1 VNTSKPWNGELAGLL
16 MSESLILL
24 GAEML
29 APEIHDLAGMQV
41 VIYSNKAP
49 YKTQGGNEDAL
60 GIFSIGARRAV
71 LAIADGAGGQRAG
84 AQASATAIE
93 CLRDA
98 LPGQDIDT
106 RAAILNA
113 IDTANTRICAQGVGA
128 ATTLA
133 VLELFGG
140 RVRSYHAGDSM
151 ILVTGQR
158 GRLRMHTVPH
168 SPVGYAV
175 ESGML
180 DEDEAMHH
188 DERHLVS
195 NMLGIPEMRL
205 EMGAEIKLAAHD
217 TVVVASDGLFDNV
230 HLYEVVELVRCGPLG
245 KSAEQLIRLANERM
259 SGVQAG
265 QPGKDDDLSFILMRR
280 G

>member
-1 VNTSKPWNGELAGLL
+1 MSK
-16 MSESLILL
+16 SLILL
-24 GAEML
+24 GAEM
-29 APEIHDLAGMQV
+29 AGPDMHHFAGMQV
-41 VIYSNKAP
+41 VVYSNKAP

-60 GIFSIGARRAV
+60 GIFSTGTRRAV

-93 CLRDA
+93 CLQDA
-98 LPGQDIDT
+98 LQGEDIDM
-106 RAAILNA
+106 RAAILDA
-113 IDTANTRICAQGVGA
+113 IDSANTKICAQGLGA

-133 VLELFGG
+133 VLELFDG

-151 ILVTGQR
+151 IMVTGQR

-195 NMLGIPEMRL
+195 NMLGITEMRL

>member
-1 VNTSKPWNGELAGLL
+1 MSKSLTLLA
-16 MSESLILL
+16 S
-24 GAEML
+24 EML
-29 APEIHDLAGMQV
+29 EPDMHHFAGMQV
-41 VIYSNKAP
+41 VVYSNKAP
-49 YKTQGGNEDAL
+49 DKDRGMNEDAV
-60 GIFSIGARRAV
+60 GIFSIGPRSAV

-98 LPGQDIDT
+98 LQGKDIDT

-113 IDTANTRICAQGVGA
+113 IDAANTKICTQGIGA

-133 VLELFGG
+133 VLELFDG

-205 EMGAEIKLAAHD
+205 EMGAEIKLAAYD
-217 TVVVASDGLFDNV
+217 TVVIASDGLFDNV
-230 HLYEVVELVRCGPLG
+230 HLHELIELVRCGPL
-245 KSAEQLIRLANERM
+245 KQSAEKLIRLANERM
-259 SGVQAG
+259 LGAQAG
-265 QPGKDDDLSFILMRR
+265 QPSKADDLSFILMRSR
-280 G
+280 